1 MRKKGFTLIE
11 LLAVIVVLAIIA
23 LIATPMVLNTI
34 EKARKGAAESS
45 ANTYLKAIETYIV
58 RAELDSSKPKLQA
71 GVEYQLSSTNYEVAS
86 LADPETTF
94 INDLVEVKGDKPE
107 SGYVIVNTDGT
118 VEKIEMI
125 MNNYPVMCT
134 EEKCNVVEKE
144 YESYEVADEVTI
156 DGVGYHVIKSSS
168 KYDKYVTLLRD
179 ESIGN
184 FVFDENGG
192 TDYETSTIKTYLNG
206 TYKETFGDNK
216 SYIKEITL
224 LDFGNY
230 TYHENQTLGVLL
242 DSPEGTM
249 VYLYQNYRDTFF
261 EGFIDNWWNS
271 GNLFSPNDTLTK
283 TINGPRVAYSI
294 SPATNAMGESGY
306 CIPGVNTDGSDRND
320 MICGL
325 GATAGGNPGDIK
337 IPVRPVIVI
346 SKEALD

>member
-34 EKARKGAAESS
+34 EKARKGAAEAS

-144 YESYEVADEVTI
+144 YEAYEVADEVTI

-179 ESIGN
+179 ESIGD

-192 TDYETSTIKTYLNG
+192 IDYETSTIKAYLDG
-206 TYKETFGDNK
+206 TYKDTFGDNK

-224 LDFGNY
+224 L
-230 TYHENQTLGVLL
+230 ELGEYEVVYDQNANPALNTIL
-242 DSPEGTM
+242 KSSPEGSM
-249 VYLYQNYRDTFF
+249 IYLYKNYNDVFGT
-261 EGFIDNWWNS
+261 I
-271 GNLFSPNDTLTK
+271 DTLTK
-283 TINGPRVAYSI
+283 TGYLN
-294 SPATNAMGESGY
+294 TNAVAHLITSSIKDNGSTFISIFFVY
-306 CIPGVNTDGSDRND
+306 TDGN
-320 MICGL
+320 GETGAPEL
-325 GATAGGNPGDIK
+325 GATAGFRLT
-337 IPVRPVIVI
+337 PVRPVVVI
-346 SKEALD
+346 SKEVLD